1 MSRAASDHVGLGR
14 PALPA
19 KAGKMEIVGW
29 EAANA
34 VLRVVGELD
43 VEITRAQAELAEE
56 MAKTKADYETA
67 ISERQAHRKT
77 LIAALEAFAKA
88 HKKEMP
94 GKSINLT
101 WGTLGFRAGKATI
114 KFLWEADRIIAALRL
129 RNLTDCI
136 RVTEEP
142 NKDDLHLLEE
152 ATLEKVGCKKG
163 GGRDTFFVKIDL
175 QKIKETP

>member
-1 MSRAASDHVGLGR
+1 MT
-14 PALPA
+14 PA
-19 KAGKMEIVGW
+19 KTQKMQIGGW

-34 VLRVVGELD
+34 VLRAVGELD
-43 VEITRAQAELAEE
+43 VEIIRAQAELAEA

-67 ISERQAHRKT
+67 ISKQQARRKT
-77 LIAALEAFAKA
+77 IVAALEAFAKA

-94 GKSINLT
+94 GKSIDLT

-129 RNLTDCI
+129 RKLADCI
-136 RVTEEP
+136 RVIEEP
-142 NKDDLHLLEE
+142 NKDALHLLDD

-163 GGRDTFFVKIDL
+163 GGRDGFFVKIDL